1 MKNQVERVKIH
12 ITGVVQGVGFR
23 PFIYQLA
30 NHFGLKGWVLNA
42 SDGVWIDV
50 EGAVSQV
57 DGFIRAIPEKAPPR
71 ARIENISLEKL
82 EPKGFEKF
90 EIRKSRSEEGK
101 FLLISPD
108 IATCRECVKELFDPR
123 DRRYRY
129 PFINCTNCGPRF
141 TIIEDIPYDRPKTT
155 MKKFPMCPQC
165 EKEYHDP
172 MNRRFHA
179 QPNAC
184 PVCGPSLILIKRT
197 GGKGQKERFKDYG
210 VEGFV
215 EGWEEVRGDPIKE
228 VVKALKAGQIVAI
241 KGLGGF
247 HLACD
252 ATNNEA
258 VKLLRER
265 KKRPGKPFAIMVK
278 DVDAVKEICEV
289 SLVEEALLTSSET
302 PIVLLLK
309 KKDIPI
315 AEEVAPNNNYLG
327 VMVPYTPLHH
337 LILRDSAMSLIM
349 TSGNLS
355 EEPIACQNDEALRRL
370 GRLADLF
377 LLHNRDIYSRYDDSV
392 ARVFERKPMLIR
404 RARSYAPYP
413 IPLPYQSRSILAVGP
428 ELKNTFCLTKENYA
442 FVSQHIGD
450 MENEETFEHYQKTIE
465 LYKDLFRIEPE
476 IVAYDLHP
484 DYLSTKYALELD
496 LPQVGVQ
503 HHHAHVVG
511 AMAENNYLKP
521 VIGFSFDGTGFGT
534 DGTIWGGEV
543 LLATVSDFKRL
554 AHFGYVPLPG
564 GEASIKKPWR
574 MALSYLLATFGKDWR
589 SLKIDFVNRVPESEA
604 KIVEAQIEK
613 GINSPLTSS
622 CGRLFDAVSSL
633 IGVRDV
639 AYYEAQAAIEMEM
652 AADERAEGV
661 YEYEM
666 VSKSGQEVEQLGAE
680 GSLIIDFKPLI
691 KGIVADLEKGLEAKL
706 IAGKFHNTIAS
717 LILELAQV
725 FSEKASLKTV
735 ALSGGVFQN
744 YLLLGKVIPRLRKVG
759 LRPLIKR
766 RVPVNDGGISLGQA
780 VVAHFKM
787 VKD

>member
-1 MKNQVERVKIH
+1 MVKNQVERAKIH

-30 NHFGLKGWVLNA
+30 NQFGLKGWVLNA
-42 SDGVWIDV
+42 SDGVWIEV
-50 EGAVSQV
+50 EGTSAQV
-57 DGFIRAIPEKAPPR
+57 DSFVKAIPEKAPPR
-71 ARIENISLEKL
+71 ARIENITLEKL
-82 EPKGFEKF
+82 KPKGFKTF
-90 EIRKSRSEEGK
+90 EIWKSHSEEGK

-108 IATCRECVKELFDPR
+108 IATCQDCVIELFDPQ
-123 DRRYRY
+123 DCRYRY

-155 MKKFPMCPQC
+155 MKKFLMCSQC
-165 EKEYHDP
+165 EREYHDP

-184 PVCGPSLILIKRT
+184 PVCGPSLFLIKRT
-197 GGKGQKERFKDYG
+197 GSGSLKGRFKDFG
-210 VEGFV
+210 VGSFI
-215 EGWEEVRGDPIKE
+215 EGWEEVKGDPIKE
-228 VVKALKAGQIVAI
+228 AVKALRSGQIVAI

-247 HLACD
+247 QLACD
-252 ATNNEA
+252 ATNNAA

-265 KKRPGKPFAIMVK
+265 KKRLGKPFAIMVK
-278 DVDAVKEICEV
+278 DIEAVKEICEV
-289 SLVEEALLTSSET
+289 SPEEEALLASPEA

-309 KKDIPI
+309 KKSIPI
-315 AEEVAPNNNYLG
+315 VEEVAPNNNYLG
-327 VMVPYTPLHH
+327 VMVPYTPLHY
-337 LILRDSAMSLIM
+337 LVLQDSAMSLIM

-370 GRLADLF
+370 GHLADLF

-392 ARVFERKPMLIR
+392 ARIFEAKPMLIR

-413 IPLPYQSRSILAVGP
+413 IPLPYQSRSILAVGA

-450 MENEETFEHYQKTIE
+450 MVNEETFKHFQKTIE
-465 LYKDLFRIEPE
+465 LYKNLFRIEPE
-476 IVAYDLHP
+476 IVAYDFHP
-484 DYLSTKYALELD
+484 EYLSTKYALELG

-503 HHHAHVVG
+503 HHHAHIVG
-511 AMAENNYLKP
+511 AMVENNYLES

-534 DGTIWGGEV
+534 DGAIWGGEV
-543 LLATVSDFKRL
+543 LLATVSEFKRL
-554 AHFGYVPLPG
+554 AHFSYVPLPG

-574 MALSYLLATFGKDWR
+574 MALSYLLATFGQEWR
-589 SLKIDFVNRVPESEA
+589 SLKIDFVNRVPGGEA

-613 GINSPLTSS
+613 GLNSPPTSS
-622 CGRLFDAVSSL
+622 CGRLFDAVSAL
-633 IGVRDV
+633 IGIRDV

-652 AADERAEGV
+652 AADGSIEGR
-661 YEYEM
+661 YEFELISESREKT
-666 VSKSGQEVEQLGAE
+666 VQLGE
-680 GSLIIDFKPLI
+680 GEGIVIGFKPLI
-691 KGIVADLEKGLEAKL
+691 KGIVADLEKGLEVSL
-706 IAGKFHNTIAS
+706 IAGKFHNTITA

-725 FSEKASLKTV
+725 FSQKTGLKTV

-744 YLLLGKVIPRLRKVG
+744 YLLLKKVVPQLRKIG

-766 RVPVNDGGISLGQA
+766 RIPVNDGGISLGQA
-780 VVAHFKM
+780 VVAHFKT
-787 VKD
+787 V

>member
-50 EGAVSQV
+50 EGFPVQV
-57 DGFIRAIPEKAPPR
+57 DSFVKAIPQKAPPR
-71 ARIENISLEKL
+71 ARIENITLEKL
-82 EPKGFEKF
+82 EPKGFKTF
-90 EIRKSRSEEGK
+90 EIKRSRSEAGK

-108 IATCRECVKELFDPR
+108 IATCRECVKELFDPQ

-197 GGKGQKERFKDYG
+197 GGRGQRERFKDFG
-210 VEGFV
+210 IEGFF
-215 EGWEEVRGDPIKE
+215 EGWGEVRGDPIKE
-228 VVKALKAGQIVAI
+228 AVKALRSGQIVAI

-247 HLACD
+247 QLACD

-278 DVDAVKEICEV
+278 DIDSVKEICEV
-289 SLVEEALLTSSET
+289 SPEEEALLTSPEA

-309 KKDIPI
+309 KEGIPI
-315 AEEVAPNNNYLG
+315 AEEVAPNNTYLG

-337 LILRDSAMSLIM
+337 LILKDSSMFLIM

-370 GRLADLF
+370 GHLADLF

-392 ARVFERKPMLIR
+392 NRIFEGKPMLIR

-450 MENEETFEHYQKTIE
+450 MENEETFEHFQKTIE

-484 DYLSTKYALELD
+484 EYLSTKYAMELD
-496 LPQVGVQ
+496 LPRVGVQ
-503 HHHAHVVG
+503 HHHAHIVG
-511 AMAENNYLKP
+511 AMAENNHLEP

-534 DGTIWGGEV
+534 DGAIWGGEV

-554 AHFGYVPLPG
+554 AHFAYLPLPG

-574 MALSYLLATFGKDWR
+574 MALSYLIATFGPEWP
-589 SLKIDFVNRVPESEA
+589 SLKIDFVNRVPEAEA
-604 KIVEAQIEK
+604 KVVEAQIEK
-613 GINSPLTSS
+613 GLNSPPTSS

-633 IGVRDV
+633 IGIRDV

-652 AADERAEGV
+652 VVDEKVEGKYEFELAGELGERAA
-661 YEYEM
+661 
-666 VSKSGQEVEQLGAE
+666 QLSE
-680 GSLIIDFKPLI
+680 EESLVIDFKPLI
-691 KGIVADLEKGLEAKL
+691 KEIVADLEKGLEVSL

-717 LILELAQV
+717 LILELTQV
-725 FSEKASLKTV
+725 FSEKTGLKTV

-744 YLLLGKVIPRLRKVG
+744 YLLLKKVIPLLRQAG
-759 LRPLIKR
+759 LQPLIKR

-780 VVAHFKM
+780 VVAHFKT